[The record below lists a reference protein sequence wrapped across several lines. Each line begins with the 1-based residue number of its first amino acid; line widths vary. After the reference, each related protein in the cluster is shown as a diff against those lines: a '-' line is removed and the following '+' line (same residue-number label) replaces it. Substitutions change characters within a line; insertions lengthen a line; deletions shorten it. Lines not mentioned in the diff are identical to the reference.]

1 MFRKETCLKLS
12 QVEYALEEY
21 QIRILD
27 GLVRKFGQVGGIF
40 HGISPK
46 DLTSRRARKMR
57 CGNDNFSGSCC

>member
-40 HGISPK
+40 HGISPVGFHELQSEE
-46 DLTSRRARKMR
+46 DDGADTTIF
-57 CGNDNFSGSCC
+57 G